1 MKHWI
6 AATLLIATLF
16 AGRASAEAEAEAPAA
31 APQSETPAETDAW
44 AGYLD
49 FAFVYSSA
57 EPEALASRLREYG
70 RETHMSLQDYIT
82 RRLQAGAAEGDDA
95 DEVVARRLA
104 IAHLLQYLAT
114 GEPNQLEASV
124 TAVRKLEGRLGRHE
138 NRYWYYYIL
147 AHRALEKGHRFDF
160 VGDVLSLWL
169 GVGVPLES
177 PYETLET
184 LSLTEAPNSGFAAA
198 LPYIYENIARL
209 ILIRSQQMGLD
220 RDIDPLGAIVRLLA
234 DGRVGGHP
242 DVIPLAASS
251 KEYLTRII
259 ERLNGPESD
268 AGSLTFT
275 LALFEASKL
284 HDQARSLLASEGLSP
299 KTIEAIRLASGAYQ
313 TALDRADTVQGECAV
328 YRRVLR
334 QLGEVYAAKQR
345 LGVDPELEIPF
356 TIEGAIEVYAKLAL
370 VDEDGW
376 ADLGY
381 RNTGRE
387 SWIEAMRGLWEEIQE
402 TILNASAFYLAR
414 SQESPATG
422 DEDARHA
429 ARLYERYLSFFER
442 FATSE
447 RRGGVPDS
455 AYFAAHEAAKGA
467 GDAYL
472 VYASLPTPDEIELA
486 TRRYR
491 SALTIFPFDRRLW
504 PALTAGARAP
514 GARTGVHG
522 AGAARRR
529 LGDALALGRQLDRE
543 GRARGGNDRGA
554 PARPLGQPGDH
565 VPRVRRGR
573 GDRAARRE
581 RARAARRARDVSD
594 RLAELEHE
602 RGGQARPANRR
613 GSRRPGRAGRRRAPR
628 RARLARLRGAQ
639 PADPGDERAAREAR
653 QADRARARARCRCSG
668 PRSRP
673 ATWEAS
679 CARSGAIRSMRCCG
693 ACITRSARSRAGSW
707 RWREPIENTG
717 RTARDRASAAAL
729 FACAGHTEFQDVLLL
744 EPTAAE
750 QSTPLGGAALAQ
762 RRQDMQRAHRDMLHF
777 HTTLESLQERKDRN
791 GLVLFSQFLDAYM
804 GLHLD
809 PLLASEWQSRHPE
822 LMALDANLR
831 LVKAEVLIQM
841 RSPQRVQQVIEE
853 LQERYAGREDML
865 VEFPI
870 GKQGTLRDGIRKL
883 GERKWRG

>member
-1 MKHWI
+1 MRHWI
-6 AATLLIATLF
+6 ASLGLLAALV
-16 AGRASAEAEAEAPAA
+16 AGRASAQDEPEA
-31 APQSETPAETDAW
+31 DAW

-49 FAFVYSSA
+49 FAYVYSSA
-57 EPEALASRLREYG
+57 EPEALAARLREYG
-70 RETHMSLQDYIT
+70 RETHMSLQDYVT
-82 RRLQAGAAEGDDA
+82 RRLEAGAGEDDDA
-95 DEVVARRLA
+95 DEVLARRLA
-104 IAHLLQYLAT
+104 IAHLLQYLAS
-114 GEPNQLEASV
+114 GEPDELEASV

-184 LSLTEAPNSGFAAA
+184 LSLTESPNSGFAAA
-198 LPYIYENIARL
+198 LPYIYENVARL

-220 RDIDPLGAIVRLLA
+220 RDVDPLGAIVRLLA
-234 DGRVGGHP
+234 DGRVGGYP

-275 LALFEASKL
+275 LALFEATKL

-370 VDEDGW
+370 VDDDGW

-381 RNTGRE
+381 RGTGRE

-402 TILNASAFYLAR
+402 TILNASAYYLAR

-442 FATSE
+442 FATAE

-472 VYASLPTPDEIELA
+472 VYASLPTPDEIEIA

-504 PALTAGARAP
+504 PALTGALERQGREPEYMELVRPVADWVTRSRSVDSWIAKAEP
-514 GARTGVHG
+514 GAEAIAALRRALSDTLVIMYLGFAED
-522 AGAARRR
+522 AGIEQ
-529 LGDALALGRQLDRE
+529 LEDSVRQLRGERE
-543 GRARGGNDRGA
+543 TVQG
-554 PARPLGQPGDH
+554 
-565 VPRVRRGR
+565 
-573 GDRAARRE
+573 
-581 RARAARRARDVSD
+581 

-602 RGGQARPANRR
+602 RGADTGVAVGVKVAGPA
-613 GSRRPGRAGRRRAPR
+613 A
-628 RARLARLRGAQ
+628 
-639 PADPGDERAAREAR
+639 PADAPPAAPDSLAYAEL
-653 QADRARARARCRCSG
+653 
-668 PRSRP
+668 
-673 ATWEAS
+673 
-679 CARSGAIRSMRCCG
+679 
-693 ACITRSARSRAGSW
+693 TRRIQETSAQLEKLDKQIAARSRALPLFRATLETGDLGSEL
-707 RWREPIENTG
+707 R
-717 RTARDRASAAAL
+717 
-729 FACAGHTEFQDVLLL
+729 
-744 EPTAAE
+744 
-750 QSTPLGGAALAQ
+750 AQ
-762 RRQDMQRAHRDMLHF
+762 RSHPIHA
-777 HTTLESLQERKDRN
+777 
-791 GLVLFSQFLDAYM
+791 
-804 GLHLD
+804 
-809 PLLASEWQSRHPE
+809 LLRRMYHE
-822 LMALDANLR
+822 
-831 LVKAEVLIQM
+831 K
-841 RSPQRVQQVIEE
+841 RS
-853 LQERYAGREDML
+853 
-865 VEFPI
+865 
-870 GKQGTLRDGIRKL
+870 
-883 GERKWRG
+883 